1 MSGQI
6 RPECEVAS
14 WVKAR
19 KHSTEESFI
28 CDDFCFSL
36 VETGHLLPFRLV
48 CSSGEFARC
57 FKGLSFHLL
66 PCPTQ
71 TAQLCVLWDEQVFLS
86 SASPQ
91 WLGLKISYLYVHLY
105 IHLLI
110 HLSIHLSF
118 YPSICLTVIHLP
130 THLPTHLPFSDDLW
144 TCPVQ
149 YIHSIFTIS
158 VVALHHDSVVGSC

>member
-48 CSSGEFARC
+48 CSSGEFASC

-91 WLGLKISYLYVHLY
+91 WLGLKTSYLYVYLY

-118 YPSICLTVIHLP
+118 LSIHLSDCHPPAHSSIYPSSLQRRPMDLP
-130 THLPTHLPFSDDLW
+130 RSVYSL
-144 TCPVQ
+144 
-149 YIHSIFTIS
+149 YIHHLGGGTRS
-158 VVALHHDSVVGSC
+158 